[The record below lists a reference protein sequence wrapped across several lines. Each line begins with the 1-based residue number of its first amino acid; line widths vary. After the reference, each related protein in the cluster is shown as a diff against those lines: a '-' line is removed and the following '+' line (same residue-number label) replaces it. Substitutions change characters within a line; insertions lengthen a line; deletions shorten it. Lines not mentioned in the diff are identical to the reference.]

1 MTVRTKEITI
11 PQNDYGYALL
21 FTCRDSDGVVV
32 NITGHACHFKVWAR
46 GAPGTLLVDGTG
58 AVLVGASGTATYT
71 IVNGDFPNVGKWY
84 GEFETT
90 IAGVRS
96 SYQSLI
102 VNVAE
107 SG

>member
-21 FTCRDSDGVVV
+21 FTCRDSDEAVV
-32 NITGHACHFKVWAR
+32 NITGHTCHFKVWAR

-71 IVNGDFPNVGKWY
+71 IVNGDFPTVGKYY

-96 SYQSLI
+96 SFQSFT
-102 VNVAE
+102 VEVTE